1 MTASWTPIAVRG
13 ALDILADADFGGD
26 LPAGIAFARDVLAL
40 VERLQGDRSIGRH
53 GARAGP
59 REIVVQDRYLLT
71 FMAKG
76 ADAIV
81 LQIWPMEGHR
91 AIE

>member
-40 VERLQGDRSIGRH
+40 VERLQDDRSTGRP
-53 GARAGP
+53 GARTGT
-59 REIVVQDRYLLT
+59 REIVVQHRHLLT

-76 ADAIV
+76 ADTII
-81 LQIWPMEGHR
+81 LQIWPIEGHR